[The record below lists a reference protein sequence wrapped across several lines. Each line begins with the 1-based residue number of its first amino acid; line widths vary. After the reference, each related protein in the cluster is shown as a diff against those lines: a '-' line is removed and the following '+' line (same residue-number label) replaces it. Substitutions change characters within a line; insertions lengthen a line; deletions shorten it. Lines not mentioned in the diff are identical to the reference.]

1 MTATKQHTPLDFSRL
16 QYCRFHQC
24 GASNKSLSTHELRE
38 FNTKTGELL
47 ARAENSGCE
56 SCYVEVA
63 RWSQDRSRWE
73 WFCFE
78 KMMDVCFMDDQ
89 GECIDISDWDKAV
102 AIADYINNGHED
114 SKFIPNLPK
123 WEG

>member
-1 MTATKQHTPLDFSRL
+1 
-16 QYCRFHQC
+16 
-24 GASNKSLSTHELRE
+24 
-38 FNTKTGELL
+38 
-47 ARAENSGCE
+47 
-56 SCYVEVA
+56 
-63 RWSQDRSRWE
+63 
-73 WFCFE
+73 
-78 KMMDVCFMDDQ
+78 MDDQ